1 MQITEDQLATALR
14 TLGIDRDDV
23 TTGPAGL
30 ELRFDSER
38 DVRAFWAKLPRT
50 ALLPTDVERLLDE
63 VVINY
68 DGDDVTMLFPSI
80 QVSGARAEANGSAD
94 APEVDLAE
102 LQRQVAALVRLAQDR
117 LGVRI

>member
-14 TLGIDRDDV
+14 TLGINRDDAS
-23 TTGPAGL
+23 TGPAGL

-38 DVRAFWAKLPRT
+38 DVHAFWTKLPRT
-50 ALLPTDVERLLDE
+50 ALPPTDVERLLDE
-63 VVINY
+63 VVVDD

-80 QVSGARAEANGSAD
+80 QVSGARAATNGAAAPQVDLVELKRQVD
-94 APEVDLAE
+94 ALAE
-102 LQRQVAALVRLAQDR
+102 LAFRR